1 MRVEA
6 HEGAIREQGRHCVVG
21 IARLRWREVAV
32 HRPGASRSGRHEG
45 RRCVRSA
52 RRDASGWDSLTPT
65 ECTVA
70 GLVAGA
76 CPTGEAGAKFRV
88 TSHGPD
94 PFGTFTE
101 LDISSSRSRQPRLG
115 VAGRE
120 LGFDP
125 TNGPNYVRRADRPVR
140 GAEIWPPARRG
151 CLSDIDDTAGTNAQ
165 PRHAQQP
172 RLANWLTQAPPRS
185 DFGCRSPAWWPLVSQ
200 FRSAAWPTHTPCP
213 AFIGSRGELA
223 FRFLVGNEPDSSH
236 SS

>member
-1 MRVEA
+1 MGQPDSDRV
-6 HEGAIREQGRHCVVG
+6 HGR
-21 IARLRWREVAV
+21 RLGGRGLSNRGGGREVV
-32 HRPGASRSGRHEG
+32 
-45 RRCVRSA
+45 
-52 RRDASGWDSLTPT
+52 
-65 ECTVA
+65 
-70 GLVAGA
+70 
-76 CPTGEAGAKFRV
+76 RV

-94 PFGTFTE
+94 PFGTFTK

-172 RLANWLTQAPPRS
+172 RLANWSTEAATRA
-185 DFGCRSPAWWPLVSQ
+185 DFGCLSPAWWPLVSQ
-200 FRSAAWPTHTPCP
+200 FRSAVCPTHTPCP